1 MANYSKRKKQP
12 SEGAPDIS
20 ILSDNVKLYPSGYDE
35 SPDARKR
42 EEDHERALID
52 TMARFRS
59 SPFEFFRE
67 VSLHINGTGWRAYD
81 KIIGAPVYF
90 PGFTERMKEK
100 VLASPILRAR
110 VNDLAEKRILV
121 EKEQELFGGN
131 GGTEPERRAELQNQL
146 DGVVDIMLEKMICK
160 MENKTFIRSAYYL
173 VTQLLTR
180 AYHQGIHVSSEEVL
194 RLRQVAQVA
203 AKKKQSIIF
212 LPSHR
217 SHVDYVSMQIISYR
231 LGLALPTVVAGD
243 NLNFPVVGPF
253 LQSAGAMWIRRSF
266 GNDAL
271 YGTTVQAYI
280 DTLLQN
286 GYNFECFIEGGRSRT
301 GKLLS
306 PKFGILG
313 FVLDSILSG
322 RVEDCIICPV
332 STQYD
337 KVIEVDSYVTE
348 LLGTPKQKE
357 NLSDFLSASSIL
369 NLKLGRVDVRFHEPW
384 SLRGFIDSQV
394 ARYTDIPKHI
404 DVKDPKSLWTRERR
418 IRLLRTLGYKVLSDI
433 NDVSVVMP
441 TALVGTVILTLRGR
455 GVGKSELIRR
465 VDWLCERVKDQGGR
479 VAHFANQPTGVV
491 VDRALEVLGPALV
504 GTVAGLPEDTYYA
517 VDRYVSSLL
526 LSD

>member
-1 MANYSKRKKQP
+1 MEELRKRKHN
-12 SEGAPDIS
+12 SGAPDIS
-20 ILSDNVKLYPSGYDE
+20 ILSNNVTLYPSGYDE
-35 SPDARKR
+35 SPDARKK
-42 EEDHERALID
+42 EDHERALID

-67 VSLHINGTGWRAYD
+67 VSLHVNGTGWRAYD

-100 VLASPILRAR
+100 VLDSPLLRAKVEDFANQR
-110 VNDLAEKRILV
+110 LLV
-121 EKEQELFGGN
+121 EKEQGLFGGK
-131 GGTEPERRAELQNQL
+131 GGSEAERKAELTEQL
-146 DGVVDIMLEKMICK
+146 DGVVDDMLEKMMCK
-160 MENKTFIRSAYYL
+160 MENKTFIRSAYYM

-180 AYHQGIHVSSEEVL
+180 AYHQGIHVSSEEIL
-194 RLRQVAQVA
+194 RLRQVAEEA

-217 SHVDYVSMQIISYR
+217 SHVDYVSMQILSYR

-266 GNDAL
+266 GNDQL

-280 DTLLQN
+280 DTLLTN

-313 FVLDSILSG
+313 FVLDSVLSG
-322 RVEDCIICPV
+322 RVGDCIICPV

-337 KVIEVDSYVTE
+337 KVIEVDSYITE

-357 NLSDFLSASSIL
+357 NLTDFLSGGTSIL
-369 NLKLGRVDVRFHEPW
+369 SLKLGRVDVRFHEPW
-384 SLRGFIDSQV
+384 SLRGFIDGQV

-404 DVKDPKSLWTRERR
+404 DTKDPKALWSRDRR
-418 IRLLRTLGYKVLSDI
+418 QRLLRTLGYKVLSDI

-441 TALVGTVILTLRGR
+441 TALIGTVILTLRGR

-465 VDWLCERVKDQGGR
+465 VEWLCERVKDKGGR
-479 VAHFANQPTGVV
+479 VAHFANQPTELVV
-491 VDRALEVLGPALV
+491 ERGLEVLGPALV
-504 GTVAGLPEDTYYA
+504 GTVANLPEDTYYA
-517 VDRYVSSLL
+517 VDR
-526 LSD
+526 